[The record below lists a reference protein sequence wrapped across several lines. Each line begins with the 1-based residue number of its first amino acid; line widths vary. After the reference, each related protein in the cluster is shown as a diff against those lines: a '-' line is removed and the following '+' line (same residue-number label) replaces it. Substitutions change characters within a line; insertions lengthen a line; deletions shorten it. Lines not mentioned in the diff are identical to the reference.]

1 MEKYYTFKEVCE
13 KTGYRSSAIRY
24 YEKEFDLKIE
34 RDVNGRR
41 IFKESDL
48 NKLLMIKKLQDEGY
62 TNQQIK
68 KILSDEEKD
77 EEKVK
82 SEVAVTLETD
92 YNNSFSNINPLPLLE
107 AKLNEI
113 NELLV
118 QLNQNVFSK
127 ERDILISENMKLKM
141 ELKQKCYEIMELK
154 EKLRYERENKKG
166 LLAKIFKIRKK
177 L

>member
-68 KILSDEEKD
+68 KILSDEEIKN
-77 EEKVK
+77 
-82 SEVAVTLETD
+82 EVAVSIEAD
-92 YNNSFSNINPLPLLE
+92 YNNSSNINPIPLLE

-154 EKLRYERENKKG
+154 EKLRYERESKKG
-166 LLAKIFKIRKK
+166 FLSRIFKFRKK